1 MFCIILLSN
10 VCSKVGVYLEE
21 FMCNV
26 SKEIIE
32 DIRKSKEI
40 KLVCKIDN
48 NIMELEIDNELKYM
62 ILGRLVGKLNN

>member
-1 MFCIILLSN
+1 
-10 VCSKVGVYLEE
+10 
-21 FMCNV
+21 MCNV

-48 NIMELEIDNELKYM
+48 NIIELEIVNELKYM